1 MASLHNISVQ
11 LSEGQKRN
19 LARAYQINEEV
30 TLRLT
35 RNCLT
40 GPDTLRVPAQVVKRL
55 QKSRN
60 AGKGMQIKISKAN
73 IRKQDGSGILS
84 SLLPVLK
91 SVAPTIG
98 KTLRLSALAGAAS
111 EGASQIIK
119 KITGGQLFQ
128 VPNKNLS
135 KLAMMSHL
143 LNRGQI
149 NDLANAHSLGRDLL
163 FKITQKQVGNRIGTV
178 LASIGIPVVLDA
190 LKGITGGS
198 AVRMGRGRSGRRGGA
213 AVRIGAPPPF
223 LGSWGKGGK
232 GKGLLLGKNSPFNNI
247 PLVGAILKNF
257 IRAYR

>member
-1 MASLHNISVQ
+1 MTNLHNISVR
-11 LSEGQKRN
+11 LSNGEKRN
-19 LARAYQINEEV
+19 LARAYQNNEEV

-35 RNCLT
+35 RNGLT
-40 GPDTLRVPAQVVKRL
+40 GSDTLKVPAQVVKRL

-73 IRKQDGSGILS
+73 IRKQDRSGIYS

-98 KTLRLSALAGAAS
+98 KTLVLSALAGAAS

-128 VPNKNLS
+128 VPNKNLY
-135 KLAMMSHL
+135 KLAMLSHL
-143 LNRGQI
+143 LTPKQG
-149 NDLANAHSLGRDLL
+149 NDLAQAHNLAQDML
-163 FKITQKQVGNRIGTV
+163 FKITQKQVGNGIGTV
-178 LASIGIPVVLDA
+178 LASIGIPLVLDA
-190 LKGITGGS
+190 LKGLTGRG
-198 AVRMGRGRSGRRGGA
+198 AVRMGSKGGA
-213 AVRIGAPPPF
+213 AARIGRPPPF

-247 PLVGAILKNF
+247 PLVGAIL
-257 IRAYR
+257 